1 MADTETSIERIMK
14 NLQVKG
20 HILGIAVGQ
29 GKGQSLAPPNKI
41 IAAKQGWSHLFYC
54 SWFFR
59 VPFCLNCI
67 VTGWLRPE

>member
-41 IAAKQGWSHLFYC
+41 IAAKQGWSAKAFEEHL
-54 SWFFR
+54 SSST
-59 VPFCLNCI
+59 VHAMA
-67 VTGWLRPE
+67 WLIP